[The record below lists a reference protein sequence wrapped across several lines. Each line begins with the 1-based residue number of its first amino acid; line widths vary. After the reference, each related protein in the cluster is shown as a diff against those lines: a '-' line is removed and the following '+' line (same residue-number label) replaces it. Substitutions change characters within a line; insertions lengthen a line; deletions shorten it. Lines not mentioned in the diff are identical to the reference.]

1 MRKLMLYCVMMF
13 VITSSFAVT
22 VSGFVLDKT
31 NGERIAYSSVIVVGT
46 KQGTL
51 TNKEGYFVL
60 NNVPAGK
67 VEYFI
72 THTAYK
78 PAKVIKMTEDSEAEI
93 FFRVELDKSLI
104 SVEGM
109 EVNAEK
115 YDLDINSRELKV
127 SNVLRTTEDLTSIPQ
142 IADADVF
149 RALQVLP
156 GVSAMSDFSSG
167 LYVRG
172 GSPDQNLI
180 LLDETDVYNPSHF
193 GGIFS
198 TFNTDAIENVELM
211 KGGFPAK
218 YGGRLSSVLDVTNL
232 DGNRKYHQ
240 GVARLSLISANT
252 TQQGPWAK
260 GSYMLSFRRTYIDL
274 IAKLADLEIPDYYF
288 YDGHAKFTWDMSQK
302 DKITASCYF
311 GKDDLSMDI
320 GMKMGLDWGNETC
333 TTQWVHIFNPQL
345 FSHFALSR
353 SHFDFNFKI
362 LSQSDQE
369 FLQANNI
376 TDYTVKNLFSYIPN
390 DAHNIDFGY
399 EIKYLDVE
407 FFVET
412 TTDFDQNQLPDIEV
426 PSIISSFYV
435 QDSWKLSD
443 YWTIQ
448 PGIRFTYARAT
459 SEYLPD
465 KPTADYFRTSP
476 RLSVRRKLNDLSNVY
491 LSYGRYYQ
499 FLTSMD
505 AGDSPMGL
513 WFPIDNSVKPGSSDH
528 YILGYKT
535 QVAEDFAFDI
545 EGFYKVYD
553 NLVAARPETD
563 FEWNNETG
571 VLSDIYN
578 QGEGYSYGADI
589 MFRTDWNGLE
599 GFIGYGFS
607 VTKKKIKELN
617 INPQTG
623 EEEWYFPK
631 YDRSHQLNIV
641 ESYNY
646 SEATG
651 SKFIGADLK
660 IGATYSFGSGQPT
673 PIPEMLYFN
682 GDDLTIMYSYL
693 DAERLPFYS
702 RCDISVKFKWQYEK
716 WSLEP
721 YIQVINLFKHENVWS
736 RSFLPEYDDLTG
748 ELSIKSE
755 DSGMFPRIPFI
766 GVNIEW

>member
-1 MRKLMLYCVMMF
+1 MKKLMLYCVMML

-31 NGERIAYSSVIVVGT
+31 NGERIAYSSVIVAGT
-46 KQGTL
+46 NMGSL
-51 TNKEGYFVL
+51 TNKEGYFVI
-60 NNVPAGK
+60 NNVLAGK
-67 VEYFI
+67 VEFYI

-78 PAKVIKMTEDSEAEI
+78 PTKVIKMFEDPDAEI
-93 FFRVELDKSLI
+93 FFMVELDKSLI

-127 SNVLRTTEDLTSIPQ
+127 SNVLRITEDLNSIPS

-240 GVARLSLISANT
+240 GVARLSLVSASST
-252 TQQGPWAK
+252 LQGPWAK
-260 GSYMLSFRRTYIDL
+260 GSYMVSFRRTYIDL
-274 IAKLADLEIPDYYF
+274 LAKLANIDIPDYYF
-288 YDGHAKFTWDMSQK
+288 YDGHAKLTWDMSEK
-302 DKITASCYF
+302 DKITTSCYF
-311 GKDDLSMDI
+311 GQDNLSMDF
-320 GMKMGLDWGNETC
+320 GMKMSLDWGNETI
-333 TTQWVHIFNPQL
+333 TSQWVHIFNPQL
-345 FSHFALSR
+345 FSRFVLSR
-353 SHFDFNFKI
+353 SHFDFNFK
-362 LSQSDQE
+362 LLAESDQE
-369 FLQANNI
+369 FMQGNDI
-376 TDYTVKNLFSYIPN
+376 IDYTIKNLFSYMPS
-390 DAHNIDFGY
+390 DVHNIDFGY
-399 EIKYLDVE
+399 ELKYLDVN

-412 TTDFDQNQLPDIEV
+412 TTDFDPNQLPDIEV
-426 PSIISSFYV
+426 PSIISSVYI
-435 QDSWKLSD
+435 QDSWKLND

-448 PGIRFTYARAT
+448 PGIRLAYARAT
-459 SEYLPD
+459 SDYLPD
-465 KPTADYFRTSP
+465 KPTADYFRASP
-476 RLSVRRKLNDLSNVY
+476 RFSIRRKLNNLSNIY
-491 LSYGRYYQ
+491 FNYGRYYQ

-513 WFPIDNSVKPGSSDH
+513 WFPIDESVEPGSSDH

-535 QVAEDFAFDI
+535 QVAEDFALDI
-545 EGFYKVYD
+545 EGFYKTYD

-563 FEWNNETG
+563 YEWNNETG
-571 VLSDIYN
+571 VLADVYN
-578 QGEGYSYGADI
+578 QGKGYSYGADI
-589 MFRTDWNGLE
+589 MFRTDWMGID

-607 VTKKKIKELN
+607 VTKKKISELN
-617 INPQTG
+617 INPATG
-623 EEEWYFPK
+623 EEEWYFPE

-641 ESYNY
+641 ESFNIT
-646 SEATG
+646 EIRGRRTWG
-651 SKFIGADLK
+651 PDLIIGT
-660 IGATYSFGSGQPT
+660 TYSFGSGQPT

-682 GDDLTIMYSYL
+682 GDDLTIMYSYF

-702 RCDISVKFKWQYEK
+702 RFDISMKVKWQFKK

-721 YIQVINLFKHENVWS
+721 YLQIINLFKHENVWT
-736 RSFLPEYDDLTG
+736 RSYQPSINEDET
-748 ELSIKSE
+748 LSIESN
-755 DSGMFPRIPFI
+755 DSTMFPQIPFI